1 MTIKMV
7 VFLVLVLIPWLKFCR
22 LVVKWTEFQ
31 LCIIIKISLVRMGGG
46 GGGGE
51 VCIIA
56 SGLNF
61 STRRKNHLQHSG
73 KTKVF
78 NSKISLYFLKR
89 KQNDKKLL

>member
-1 MTIKMV
+1 VGEGGGGDNKMTIKMG
-7 VFLVLVLIPWLKFCR
+7 VFLITVLIPWLKFCR

-31 LCIIIKISLVRMGGG
+31 LCIIIKISLVWM

-61 STRRKNHLQHSG
+61 STRRKKNYLQHSG

-78 NSKISLYFLKR
+78 NS
-89 KQNDKKLL
+89 

>member
-7 VFLVLVLIPWLKFCR
+7 VFLILVLIPWLKFRR

-31 LCIIIKISLVRMGGG
+31 LCIIIKISLVRVGGG
-46 GGGGE
+46 GWGE

-56 SGLNF
+56 SGLKLF
-61 STRRKNHLQHSG
+61 YQEKKKLLATFRQ
-73 KTKVF
+73 